1 MKNKILKIS
10 VLVIM
15 IIVIM
20 IIVMM
25 FILTG
30 CNQTIIDTNYT
41 FDRAIVVLNN
51 NTKME
56 IQIKEWTDYS
66 DGEQLQIKGKDGKT
80 YLVSSFNTILIKDE

>member
-1 MKNKILKIS
+1 MKNRILKIS
-10 VLVIM
+10 VL
-15 IIVIM
+15 VIM

-41 FDRAIVVLNN
+41 FDRAIVVLNDG
-51 NTKME
+51 TKME
-56 IQIKEWTDYS
+56 IEIKEWTDYS

>member
-15 IIVIM
+15 LAVG
-20 IIVMM
+20 V
-25 FILTG
+25 FSLTG

-41 FDRAIVVLNN
+41 FDRAIVVLNDG
-51 NTKME
+51 TKME

>member
-10 VLVIM
+10 VL
-15 IIVIM
+15 VIM

-30 CNQTIIDTNYT
+30 CNQTIIDTNYS
-41 FDRAIVVLNN
+41 FDRAIVVLNDG
-51 NTKME
+51 TKME
-56 IQIKEWTDYS
+56 IQIKEWKDYS

-80 YLVSSFNTILIKDE
+80 YLVSSFNTILIKDK

>member
-1 MKNKILKIS
+1 MENKILKIS

-15 IIVIM
+15 LAVG
-20 IIVMM
+20 V
-25 FILTG
+25 FSLTG

-41 FDRAIVVLNN
+41 FDRAIVVLNDG
-51 NTKME
+51 TRME
-56 IQIKEWTDYS
+56 IEIKEWRDY

>member
-15 IIVIM
+15 IIVS
-20 IIVMM
+20 V
-25 FILTG
+25 FVLTG

-41 FDRAIVVLNN
+41 FDRAIVVLNDG
-51 NTKME
+51 TKME

>member
-10 VLVIM
+10 VL
-15 IIVIM
+15 VIM

-41 FDRAIVVLNN
+41 FDRAIVVLNDG
-51 NTKME
+51 TKME

>member
-15 IIVIM
+15 IIVT
-20 IIVMM
+20 M
-25 FILTG
+25 FMLTG

-41 FDRAIVVLNN
+41 FDRAIVVLNDG
-51 NTKME
+51 TKME

>member
-10 VLVIM
+10 VLVII
-15 IIVIM
+15 IIVS
-20 IIVMM
+20 V
-25 FILTG
+25 FVLTG

-41 FDRAIVVLNN
+41 FDRAIVVLNDG
-51 NTKME
+51 TKME

>member
-10 VLVIM
+10 VL
-15 IIVIM
+15 VIM

-41 FDRAIVVLNN
+41 FDRAIVVLNDS
-51 NTKME
+51 TKME

>member
-10 VLVIM
+10 VL
-15 IIVIM
+15 VIM

-41 FDRAIVVLNN
+41 FDRAIVVLNDG
-51 NTKME
+51 TKME
-56 IQIKEWTDYS
+56 IEIKEWCDYE
-66 DGEQLQIKGKDGKT
+66 GEQLQIKDKDGKT

>member
-10 VLVIM
+10 VL
-15 IIVIM
+15 VIM

-41 FDRAIVVLNN
+41 FDRAIVVLNDG
-51 NTKME
+51 TKME

-66 DGEQLQIKGKDGKT
+66 DGEQLKIKGKDGKT

>member
-10 VLVIM
+10 VL
-15 IIVIM
+15 VIM

-41 FDRAIVVLNN
+41 FDRAIVVLNDG
-51 NTKME
+51 TKME

-66 DGEQLQIKGKDGKT
+66 DGEQIQIKGKDGKT

>member
-15 IIVIM
+15 LAVG
-20 IIVMM
+20 V
-25 FILTG
+25 FSLTG

-41 FDRAIVVLNN
+41 FDRAIVVLNDG
-51 NTKME
+51 TRME
-56 IQIKEWTDYS
+56 IEIKEWRDY

>member
-10 VLVIM
+10 VL
-15 IIVIM
+15 VIM

-41 FDRAIVVLNN
+41 FDRAIVVLNDG
-51 NTKME
+51 TRME
-56 IQIKEWTDYS
+56 IEIKEWRDY

>member
-15 IIVIM
+15 IIVS
-20 IIVMM
+20 V
-25 FILTG
+25 FSLTG

-41 FDRAIVVLNN
+41 FDRAIVVLNDG
-51 NTKME
+51 TRME
-56 IQIKEWTDYS
+56 IEIKEWRDY

>member
-15 IIVIM
+15 IIVS
-20 IIVMM
+20 V
-25 FILTG
+25 FALTG

-41 FDRAIVVLNN
+41 FDRAIVVLNDG
-51 NTKME
+51 TRME
-56 IQIKEWTDYS
+56 IEIKEWRDY

>member
-15 IIVIM
+15 IIVT
-20 IIVMM
+20 M
-25 FILTG
+25 FMLTG

-41 FDRAIVVLNN
+41 FDRAIVVLNDG
-51 NTKME
+51 TKIE
-56 IQIKEWTDYS
+56 IQIKEWRDYS

>member
-15 IIVIM
+15 MIVS
-20 IIVMM
+20 V
-25 FILTG
+25 FALTG

-41 FDRAIVVLNN
+41 FDRAIVVLNDG
-51 NTKME
+51 TKME
-56 IQIKEWTDYS
+56 IEIKEWCNYK
-66 DGEQLQIKGKDGKT
+66 GEQLQIKGKDEKT

>member
-15 IIVIM
+15 IIVS
-20 IIVMM
+20 V
-25 FILTG
+25 FALSG

-41 FDRAIVVLNN
+41 FDRAIVTLNDG
-51 NTKME
+51 TKME

-66 DGEQLQIKGKDGKT
+66 DGEQLQIKGKDGKI

>member
-10 VLVIM
+10 VL
-15 IIVIM
+15 VIM

-41 FDRAIVVLNN
+41 FDRAIVVLNDG
-51 NTKME
+51 TKME

-66 DGEQLQIKGKDGKT
+66 DGEQIQIKGKDGKI